1 MMKWD
6 SCQDKKVWRLQ
17 TMDVSSLFCQ
27 SVIQKLLNKYALK
40 YTCWATETEGKQSSL
55 KKKGKQTVE
64 ILSKMLLSRVWL
76 FVTLWTVSPPGSSLH
91 GIHQARILEWVA
103 ISFSRGSA
111 QPWDWTQVSCIA
123 GRLLTERDI
132 ECGPL
137 CCTVRPYC
145 LSFLHIIA
153 YVYSSQAPHP
163 PHLLAP
169 PSLCLWVCL
178 RFIDKLICVVF

>member
-123 GRLLTERDI
+123 GRLLTEPPGKSSFVLKFSKNI
-132 ECGPL
+132 HFWFHYFH
-137 CCTVRPYC
+137 VRM
-145 LSFLHIIA
+145 
-153 YVYSSQAPHP
+153 SQAKGT
-163 PHLLAP
+163 LLWENKYIGTCRGY
-169 PSLCLWVCL
+169 LE
-178 RFIDKLICVVF
+178 